1 MAKRYLFTVLVIVG
15 CLVILLG
22 AVVSYS
28 SNAHAASLAPRSH
41 YTSKSTIT
49 VSPTSLTP
57 NSTQC
62 TSGPQIQL
70 GGTSYV
76 DCVVTVSAPQSDNT
90 GVAWT
95 SSFTATNCYGSSC
108 SSDYK
113 VAILPSQG
121 KAFAGGTNNN
131 AQTDILLP
139 LDCSHGKTSA
149 TVTFTGPVNKVKVTY
164 TCQPD

>member
-1 MAKRYLFTVLVIVG
+1 MAKRYLFIALVFVG

-22 AVVSYS
+22 TVAAYS
-28 SNAHAASLAPRSH
+28 NNAHAASLAPQSH
-41 YTSKSTIT
+41 HTSKSTIT

-76 DCVVTVSAPQSDNT
+76 DCVVTISAPQSGNT
-90 GVAWT
+90 GVPWT

-108 SSDYK
+108 SPDYK

-121 KAFAGGTNNN
+121 KAFAGGANNN
-131 AQTDILLP
+131 AQTDLLLP
-139 LDCSHGKTSA
+139 LDCYHGATNA

-164 TCQPD
+164 TCQPG